1 MATNEEIVRF
11 LSLSKRENEALG
23 LFCKGLTYKEIAKKM
38 VIEPGAVSAYMSRSY
53 KKLALFDLA
62 QVERMRHLAEIYC
75 PLFEA
80 EIEPPEDEPEEV
92 FDSESNELVLVDDII
107 EIPSPEEEKILQA
120 DEKAL
125 VVFRQ
130 EPLTTKQKK
139 RDEVKPTGGGCRRL
153 IARLFRFTFVLVLLA
168 ALGGGGWYLWQNG
181 DLDDLPCEIFGVN
194 LPLPQCSSEVS
205 PTPRPTQKPDTD
217 SGGTTSN
224 PTPRPTNTPRPLVT
238 GPLYEVGEWHKEGDL
253 WIRVFEYR
261 IERDRIR
268 FVLEIWNKTGS
279 EILFSW
285 NPYNNTFLMD
295 NNGQRYGAEWETTNL
310 NEQIAAGE
318 KTMVLM
324 DTASVFTSSFIAED
338 FLYAPN
344 VTDVYYTIEYFSRID
359 RATWHVEIGK

>member
-1 MATNEEIVRF
+1 MATKEEIVRF
-11 LSLSKRENEALG
+11 LSLSKREKEALG
-23 LFCKGLTYKEIAKKM
+23 LFCEGLTYKEIAKKM

-53 KKLALFDLA
+53 KKLGLFGLS
-62 QVERMRHLAEIYC
+62 QVERVRQLVEIYS

-80 EIEPPEDEPEEV
+80 EIEAPDDEPEEV
-92 FDSESNELVLVDDII
+92 FDAESNELVLVDDII

-120 DEKAL
+120 DEKAI
-125 VVFRQ
+125 VIFHQ

-139 RDEVKPTGGGCRRL
+139 RKKDKSRGGGCRRL
-153 IARLFRFTFVLVLLA
+153 IRRLFTFIFVLVVLA
-168 ALGGGGWYLWQNG
+168 TLGGGGWYLWQNG
-181 DLDDLPCEIFGVN
+181 DLDDLPCEIFGFT

-205 PTPRPTQKPDTD
+205 PTPRPTQKPTTS
-217 SGGTTSN
+217 SGGTTTN

-261 IERDRIR
+261 IESDRIR

-285 NPYNNTFLMD
+285 NPYSNTFLID

-318 KTMVLM
+318 KTLVVMNTNSM
-324 DTASVFTSSFIAED
+324 FTSSFIAED
-338 FLYAPN
+338 FLYAAN